1 MQNASSAGRKLTNE
15 ERVEVVKRQK
25 KRNSFQLAMLSVIG
39 ILGFLLLWQA
49 AVLAGVLPSR
59 YVPAPTEVI
68 ALFATKLVDP
78 NPDGA
83 VLGVHIMASLQV
95 ALTGFLLAIVIGIPL
110 GLFMGWFRG
119 FDKFMRPIFE
129 ILRPIPPVSWIPLT
143 IIWMGIG
150 LQAKAFI
157 VFFSAFVPCVI
168 NAYTGIKQ
176 SSPVLI
182 NVAKT
187 CGASNFT
194 VFRKIGIPSAMTMT
208 FAGIRVALGNAWAT
222 LVAAEML
229 AANAGL
235 GYMIL
240 QGRHHYP
247 GYCCHRRDR
256 RHFHLGPGTA
266 GEESA
271 EVETMKQSSTS
282 VVVMSDA
289 ERRERLR
296 NRIYAVFPVVSVLL
310 LILLWFLA
318 AGAENSTFPS
328 PVDIWNRF
336 LLLMEKPIKQLNLFG
351 HIWASLLRVFIAL
364 AFAWLLGISF
374 GILIG
379 WNKKANALLGPLF
392 TAFRSVPPLAW
403 VPLMTM
409 WFGTGEFPK
418 ILIVFIGALMPVVVN
433 TQAGISNVQNMY
445 LNVGT
450 IFHANKRQMLFE
462 IAIPSALDAI
472 FAGVRTSTSAGWMVV
487 LAAEMLGGK
496 SGIGFLITRGM
507 DSGDYAL
514 CLLSMVCIGLVGALL
529 AIITQLLERMVCP
542 WTAKK
547 SN

>member
-83 VLGVHIMASLQV
+83 VLAVDIMASLQV

-240 QGRHHYP
+240 QGRQFA
-247 GYCCHRRDR
+247 RADIII
-256 RHFHLGPGTA
+256 LGIVVIGVI
-266 GEESA
+266 G
-271 EVETMKQSSTS
+271 VIFTS
-282 VVVMSDA
+282 V
-289 ERRERLR
+289 
-296 NRIYAVFPVVSVLL
+296 
-310 LILLWFLA
+310 
-318 AGAENSTFPS
+318 
-328 PVDIWNRF
+328 
-336 LLLMEKPIKQLNLFG
+336 
-351 HIWASLLRVFIAL
+351 
-364 AFAWLLGISF
+364 LG
-374 GILIG
+374 
-379 WNKKANALLGPLF
+379 
-392 TAFRSVPPLAW
+392 
-403 VPLMTM
+403 
-409 WFGTGEFPK
+409 
-418 ILIVFIGALMPVVVN
+418 
-433 TQAGISNVQNMY
+433 
-445 LNVGT
+445 
-450 IFHANKRQMLFE
+450 
-462 IAIPSALDAI
+462 
-472 FAGVRTSTSAGWMVV
+472 
-487 LAAEMLGGK
+487 
-496 SGIGFLITRGM
+496 
-507 DSGDYAL
+507 
-514 CLLSMVCIGLVGALL
+514 
-529 AIITQLLERMVCP
+529 LLE
-542 WTAKK
+542 KK
-547 SN
+547 VLRWKR